1 MGLPGFATLPY
12 TAGAWAGGYSRTP
25 IVLNSASNAGL
36 SCGTNS
42 HCGSKPKAFTTRK
55 VVKQIGG
62 FNASSVVS
70 YCKNPYTGCIET
82 SGIQVHR
89 DSGINDVAKL
99 AASAGAIAA
108 GTGSVLSGVGAI
120 KYGNARENIA
130 ENGLTQRFEGMGDT
144 NINVEG
150 SSAHASGGEANA
162 GASASA
168 KAYQKT
174 HNDIDI
180 GISNSNHNGGG
191 KGHGGP
197 KGGGM
202 PMTPKD

>member
-1 MGLPGFATLPY
+1 MMKQLLL
-12 TAGAWAGGYSRTP
+12 TAVACALVT
-25 IVLNSASNAGL
+25 
-36 SCGTNS
+36 SCSSTYMADVA
-42 HCGSKPKAFTTRK
+42 PETRDCEIGQT
-55 VVKQIGG
+55 QIGG

-89 DSGINDVAKL
+89 DSGINNVAKL
-99 AASAGAIAA
+99 AASAGAVAG

-120 KYGNARENIA
+120 KYGNAWENIA

-150 SSAHASGGEANA
+150 SSAHAGGGEANA

-180 GISNSNHNGGG
+180 GISNSNRNGGG